1 MKRLFALAALICVLF
16 TLQARAQVASLSTGS
31 LPDHFYGMGLGFQ
44 NSAIPKTSG
53 WINVCT
59 QAYSKMYGCIATD
72 YSGGT
77 TSTRAEAHQMFY
89 QFKGCGLFGTAGAGA
104 ATGVTGGVGGS
115 FDAGGVIGCAV
126 PEKLIRQRGIY
137 AVFSGS
143 WNKRNVLEA
152 PDIGTALKSFG
163 SQTVWRFGFGKGW

>member
-1 MKRLFALAALICVLF
+1 MSDFLKWVFAFAFIALLATCTVPAK
-16 TLQARAQVASLSTGS
+16 AQ
-31 LPDHFYGMGLGFQ
+31 LPDHFMGAGLGFQ

-53 WINVCT
+53 WIDICT
-59 QAYSKMYGCIATD
+59 QAYTNLYACIATD

-77 TSTRAEAHQMFY
+77 TSTRAEGHQMFY
-89 QFKGCGLFGTAGAGA
+89 QYRNCGLFGTVGAGA

-115 FDAGGVIGCAV
+115 FDAGGVIGCAI
-126 PEKLIRQRGIY
+126 PEKLIRQKGIY

-152 PDIGTALKSFG
+152 ATVGSALHTFG
-163 SQTVWRFGFGKGW
+163 AQTVWRFGFGKTW